1 MTAPAVGIDLG
12 TTNSVVAVSLGGRP
26 QILTDTDGTSLIPS
40 MVSFLEEGGFVVGRE
55 ARRRR
60 TVDPANTVYSVKRL
74 LGRPF
79 KSEEVKRAISRMPF
93 PLREGRDSAVVVSTR
108 AGELT
113 LPELSAMVLREV
125 RRVAEQALTARVE
138 RCVVTVP
145 ANFNELQRS
154 STKIAGKVADLEVV
168 RILNEPTAAALAYG
182 YGRGTREKIC
192 IYDFGGGTFDVTLL
206 ELSGN
211 VFEVLA
217 TAGDTFLGGDDVD
230 IALADALVPQFQRAT
245 RIDPLHERV
254 LYDVLR
260 ESAEAAKCRLAAADS
275 ARVGV
280 DFPLRGQRVT
290 FEQTL
295 SRADLERI
303 ANPFINRTFDV
314 CAEALKLAG
323 LRASD
328 LTAVILVGG
337 STRIP
342 SVRARVASFFGRDPM
357 THLPPEEV
365 VALGAS
371 ILAEALTASRRG
383 PTTRGHGADG
393 ADLSSPN
400 LRPPGVIG
408 VGVPAVATAGAPTA
422 GITEGSTR
430 TTLTGVA
437 GSPTKAAP
445 QGPPSFVTAGP
456 NTATARPPPPPPGAL
471 SNKPPAPASTPGERT
486 VSVASAGLDLD
497 DPFAKPETRAG
508 TLQGSPS
515 VLRGNTQRN
524 ALPGA
529 QPTAQG
535 GVNPLR
541 GNTYRTLQAQQA
553 GLSQLDEPTQ
563 AHNVDALSPPP
574 GPTPLGPPPL
584 APPPLGPPAFPPPL
598 HKAPAAPAAREA
610 SAPNFRLDDPS
621 VVAANPTGEHG
632 AATVAMVV
640 PPPRPALGAPPAR
653 PAVPPPAAPPEAPPS
668 HGLPAALASVLPPSI
683 AAAITA
689 PPPPATDRF
698 ARAVAATMP
707 SAERNDASMSFR
719 VEADVVVDAFGTVQD
734 DFGPGPD
741 DFASGPDDFGPS
753 GSTPLPPEIPS
764 GIKTQ
769 TLSVAP
775 PPAPGSGTVKP
786 GGAPPPAAPLPH
798 DPRPGLPPARSL
810 TPGPQNLS
818 PAATN
823 LARSSGIGLPAVST
837 GLPSVAAGLPAPLLV
852 DVTPLS
858 LGVETAG
865 GLCEPV
871 IERNATIPVEK
882 SRVFATTN
890 HNQTSVLI
898 RIAQGESRKFAEN
911 QPLGEL
917 ELLGL
922 RAAPRGEVSIAVT
935 FELEAD
941 GTLLARARDTET
953 GLEQAMRVSLLTLPS
968 EAQQKAMTDRLRA
981 NPAGPGA
988 APR

>member
-26 QILTDTDGTSLIPS
+26 QILTDTDGAALIPS
-40 MVSFLEEGGFVVGRE
+40 MVSFREEGGFVVGRE
-55 ARRRR
+55 ARKRR
-60 TVDPANTVYSVKRL
+60 TLDPANTVYSVKRL

-93 PLREGRDSAVVVSTR
+93 TLREGRDSAVVVATR

-125 RRVAEQALTARVE
+125 RRVAEQALGAKVE

-245 RIDPLHERV
+245 RIDPMHERV

-260 ESAEAAKCRLAAADS
+260 DAAEGAKCTLSTVESAPVR
-275 ARVGV
+275 V
-280 DFPLRGQRVT
+280 DFNLRGQRVQ
-290 FEQTL
+290 FEHTL
-295 SRADLERI
+295 SRPDLERV

-383 PTTRGHGADG
+383 PTTRAHGADG
-393 ADLSSPN
+393 GDLSSPN
-400 LRPPGVIG
+400 LRPGMVG
-408 VGVPAVATAGAPTA
+408 VGVPAVATAGGPPP
-422 GITEGSTR
+422 GRPSNDR
-430 TTLTGVA
+430 NTLTGVTQGA
-437 GSPTKAAP
+437 PRTAP
-445 QGPPSFVTAGP
+445 QGPPPLVTAGP
-456 NTATARPPPPPPGAL
+456 NATTARPPPPPPGAL
-471 SNKPPAPASTPGERT
+471 GPKPPSAPTAPGERT

-497 DPFAKPETRAG
+497 DPFAPGAG
-508 TLQGSPS
+508 RTATLQTGAH
-515 VLRGNTQRN
+515 GAT
-524 ALPGA
+524 LPG
-529 QPTAQG
+529 G
-535 GVNPLR
+535 INPLR
-541 GNTYRTLQAQQA
+541 GNTYRALQAQSG
-553 GLSQLDEPTQ
+553 GLSQLDEPTT
-563 AHNVDALSPPP
+563 AHNLEDFAQR
-574 GPTPLGPPPL
+574 PT
-584 APPPLGPPAFPPPL
+584 
-598 HKAPAAPAAREA
+598 APAASPAFAPPVPP
-610 SAPNFRLDDPS
+610 SAPSFQLDDPS
-621 VVAANPTGEHG
+621 VVASMPSEEPGG
-632 AATVAMVV
+632 ATVAMAV
-640 PPPRPALGAPPAR
+640 PPPRPVLGAAPMR
-653 PAVPPPAAPPEAPPS
+653 PGLAGVPSPEPPAAAPPVGRPAPS

-689 PPPPATDRF
+689 PPPPSSPDSRF

-719 VEADVVVDAFGTVQD
+719 VEADVVVDAFGSVPD
-734 DFGPGPD
+734 EFGAPPQ
-741 DFASGPDDFGPS
+741 AQPVSTPPPSMPS
-753 GSTPLPPEIPS
+753 GV
-764 GIKTQ
+764 KTQ
-769 TLSVAP
+769 TLGAVPAP
-775 PPAPGSGTVKP
+775 PLGGGTMKP
-786 GGAPPPAAPLPH
+786 GGAPPAPAPFELP
-798 DPRPGLPPARSL
+798 PSLPPARGLGPAPQALSHS
-810 TPGPQNLS
+810 PGPMGRPS
-818 PAATN
+818 HA
-823 LARSSGIGLPAVST
+823 GLPAVSAN
-837 GLPSVAAGLPAPLLV
+837 LPAVGASLPAPAAGLPAPLLV

-858 LGVETAG
+858 LGVETTG
-865 GLCEPV
+865 GMCEPV
-871 IERNATIPVEK
+871 IERNATIPTEK
-882 SRVFATTN
+882 SRVFATTQN
-890 HNQTSVLI
+890 NQTSVLI
-898 RIAQGESRKFAEN
+898 RIAQGESRKFSEISSWASLSSSACG
-911 QPLGEL
+911 PRRGARWPSPSPSSWRPTALSW
-917 ELLGL
+917 
-922 RAAPRGEVSIAVT
+922 RAPETQRRAPSRRCA
-935 FELEAD
+935 
-941 GTLLARARDTET
+941 
-953 GLEQAMRVSLLTLPS
+953 
-968 EAQQKAMTDRLRA
+968 
-981 NPAGPGA
+981 
-988 APR
+988 